1 MRSLY
6 VNRRPSLL
14 AQITLLIT
22 VVILVST
29 VLVCILFSAMIDEVV
44 EKYVGKQAMTVAKL
58 ASEDK
63 MIVKAF
69 KNKNPSEH
77 IQPVAEKIRKTTGAD
92 YVTIAN
98 DKGIR
103 YSHPNSSY
111 IGKHTKT
118 SNEASLKEH
127 QSIIYKGKGISG
139 FAIKAKTPI
148 WDSRGNV
155 IGVSS
160 VGFLVSNIKTD

>member
-6 VNRRPSLL
+6 VNRRLSLL

-29 VLVCILFSAMIDEVV
+29 VLVCILFSAMVDEIV
-44 EKYVGKQAMTVAKL
+44 EKYVGNQAMTVAKL

-63 MIVKAF
+63 IIVKAF
-69 KNKNPSEH
+69 KKKNPPEH

-118 SNEASLKEH
+118 SNEASLK
-127 QSIIYKGKGISG
+127 SINPLFIKEKEFQDLQLKPKPPYGIT
-139 FAIKAKTPI
+139 KET
-148 WDSRGNV
+148 
-155 IGVSS
+155 
-160 VGFLVSNIKTD
+160 